1 MIGDELPEVF
11 VWGDHEALAISGSV
25 GDHGSDEV
33 IGLETIEDE
42 ERDAECGEETFDM
55 REGGDEILGHGF
67 AVGFVFGEE
76 DVTFGGGW
84 GIESGDEMSW
94 GVILDQV

>member
-1 MIGDELPEVF
+1 MPEVF
-11 VWGDHEALAISGSV
+11 VRGDHEALAISRGV

-33 IGLETIEDE
+33 VGLETIEDE
-42 ERDAECGEETFDM
+42 KRDAERGEETFDM

-84 GIESGDEMSW
+84 GIESGDEMSR